1 VSDGRRG
8 ALLVVAAATLWGT
21 TGTSRALGPDSAS
34 PTSVGAVRLAL
45 GGSILLVAA
54 RARGIHL
61 RPLTWPRRPLVIAT
75 LAMAAYQPLFFGG
88 VSRAGVAVGTVVGI
102 GTAPIAGGLLGRV
115 LRHERLGAHWVAAT
129 ALGIAGAALL
139 AVSGDDGGG
148 DADRLL
154 LGLGLAIGAGIAYAV
169 YVAASAELLDD
180 HPPAEVAAVV
190 LGLGGLLL
198 LPVAL
203 ATDLGWLTEPRGPA
217 LALWLGIVTVAL
229 SYPMLAR
236 GLAQVGVGP
245 TATLTLAEP
254 ATAAVLGLVVLDE
267 RLTSAG
273 WVGLALVAAGV
284 GVEVLRVRTPRFPVE
299 VR

>member
-1 VSDGRRG
+1 MNDGRRG

-54 RARGIHL
+54 RARGVRL
-61 RPLTWPRRPLVIAT
+61 RPRTWPRGPLAVAV

-102 GTAPIAGGLLGRV
+102 GTAPIFGGLLGRV
-115 LRHERLGAHWVAAT
+115 LRHERLGIHWVVAT
-129 ALGIAGAALL
+129 ALGIGGAALR
-139 AVSGDDGGG
+139 AVAGDDGAGD
-148 DADRLL
+148 DADRLV
-154 LGLGLAIGAGIAYAV
+154 LGLALAIGAGFAYAI
-169 YVAASAELLDD
+169 YVAASARLLDEK
-180 HPPAEVAAVV
+180 PPDQVAAIV
-190 LGLGGLLL
+190 LGFGGLLL
-198 LPVAL
+198 VPVAL
-203 ATDLGWLTEPRGPA
+203 GTDLGWLGDPGGPA
-217 LALWLGIVTVAL
+217 LALWLGVVTVAL

-245 TATLTLAEP
+245 TSTLTLAEP

-267 RLTSAG
+267 ELSGIG

-284 GVEVLRVRTPRFPVE
+284 LVEAIRVRSAPSKPH
-299 VR
+299 